1 MVYYVENKDI
11 AKRFMDEYTSKDSVI
26 FPLFKNR
33 TEHPIA
39 NKLLGVFVFIG
50 EHCWVIMEDHNDCVP
65 VSLSILERGERVKYI
80 FDTKWFLH
88 QTKITNWKS
97 VDVSYHLMEFKSYAY
112 DMIYQSFTN
121 GYRDKSDISFIP
133 IATILKGVV
142 DFVVENAKYAR
153 IDSNGFD
160 RYNDYTIPSFLRI
173 EANGIPTTY
182 GYEYS
187 LYNNFTTTG
196 RPSNT
201 FGGVNYSALKKSD
214 GSRDFIVSKNGE
226 LVQYDFDGYHIR
238 LIAKLIGEPMPEGSA
253 HEWLGRQY
261 FGKDELTEEDYLN
274 SKKITFQQLY
284 GGIDVHNLE
293 IPFFQKTN
301 DFITKLYKNFVVN
314 GFIETR
320 FGKRIPFTKIDNHN
334 AQKVFNYYLQALETE
349 QNVLLLHQLNSLLEN
364 TKTKLVLYT
373 YDSFLF
379 DVDTNEIELLSKIE
393 EVLHRISPTK
403 MEKNYTYGNI

>member
-1 MVYYVENKDI
+1 
-11 AKRFMDEYTSKDSVI
+11 
-26 FPLFKNR
+26 
-33 TEHPIA
+33 
-39 NKLLGVFVFIG
+39 
-50 EHCWVIMEDHNDCVP
+50 MEEHNDCVS
-65 VSLSILERGERVKYI
+65 VSLSILERSDRVKYI

-201 FGGVNYSALKKSD
+201 FGGVNYWNQC
-214 GSRDFIVSKNGE
+214 F
-226 LVQYDFDGYHIR
+226 
-238 LIAKLIGEPMPEGSA
+238 
-253 HEWLGRQY
+253 
-261 FGKDELTEEDYLN
+261 
-274 SKKITFQQLY
+274 
-284 GGIDVHNLE
+284 
-293 IPFFQKTN
+293 
-301 DFITKLYKNFVVN
+301 
-314 GFIETR
+314 
-320 FGKRIPFTKIDNHN
+320 
-334 AQKVFNYYLQALETE
+334 
-349 QNVLLLHQLNSLLEN
+349 
-364 TKTKLVLYT
+364 
-373 YDSFLF
+373 SFL
-379 DVDTNEIELLSKIE
+379 
-393 EVLHRISPTK
+393 TK
-403 MEKNYTYGNI
+403 YQES

>member
-1 MVYYVENKDI
+1 VE
-11 AKRFMDEYTSKDSVI
+11 
-26 FPLFKNR
+26 
-33 TEHPIA
+33 
-39 NKLLGVFVFIG
+39 
-50 EHCWVIMEDHNDCVP
+50 
-65 VSLSILERGERVKYI
+65 
-80 FDTKWFLH
+80 
-88 QTKITNWKS
+88 
-97 VDVSYHLMEFKSYAY
+97 
-112 DMIYQSFTN
+112 
-121 GYRDKSDISFIP
+121 
-133 IATILKGVV
+133 
-142 DFVVENAKYAR
+142 FVVENAKYAR
-153 IDSNGFD
+153 IDGNGFD
-160 RYNDYTIPSFLRI
+160 RYNDYTIPAFLKI

-214 GSRDFIVSKNGE
+214 GSRDFIVSKLGE

-238 LIAKLIGEPMPEGSA
+238 LISKLVGEDIPEGSA
-253 HEWLGRQY
+253 HEWLGKQY
-261 FGKDELTEEDYLN
+261 FGKEELTEEDYLN

-301 DFITKLYKNFVVN
+301 DFITKLYKQFIVN

-349 QNVLLLHQLNSLLEN
+349 QNVLLLNQLNILLEN
-364 TKTKLVLYT
+364 TNTKLVLYT

-403 MEKNYTYGNI
+403 MEKNHSYGNI